1 MDRKFDKAT
10 FEKQM
15 SVMRGQVGHFFK
27 ILFIIEKSSLWNS
40 SQLFSFIVTQRQ
52 LSVLSFILNQNSSDD

>member
-1 MDRKFDKAT
+1 MDRNFDKAT

-15 SVMRGQVGHFFK
+15 SVMRGQVGYFLK
-27 ILFIIEKSSLWNS
+27 ILFIENSSLWNS
-40 SQLFSFIVTQRQ
+40 SQLFSSIVTQRQ